1 MFEAGSLS
9 VPLFAWL
16 TLGRDDRYRNE
27 EDDES
32 ALPSSLSSWRSFVA
46 LCASPCI
53 VATVLAILFVPESPR
68 WLLSKGKHEKA
79 LRILRYAAAK
89 NKKEPFLVFPE
100 GTQLVDDNADDDDN
114 NATDNNVNI
123 AIHSS
128 NNSLNA
134 TEVVQEKASAD
145 TLFCIDSDE
154 DEYEDENK
162 THDDDH
168 HTELKGRQEERVYQ
182 FNDSD
187 ENKNHNSNAFEN
199 KNNCRNSMW
208 RKIVVVLG
216 GQWYGLA
223 FMYYGTIIAVSIV
236 FSNSSSLSS
245 NSNTSRDGNTDN
257 NSNNDDGGFNFDYMA
272 IIITSSA
279 ETIGLIIAILIVDR
293 IGRVRTQAWAY
304 IAGGFCILILGLL
317 DFYGTEQQQ
326 GAIVDAFNNH
336 TISVS
341 DSSYNDTIIS
351 AGSSSSSSSNADSQF
366 NNEASLRRYLILF
379 AFCSRMFIMTATCV
393 TWLHTAE
400 LLPTENRATGHG
412 LGKFILLM
420 FLCCCYFFIICI

>member
-32 ALPSSLSSWRSFVA
+32 ALPASSSSWRFFVA

-100 GTQLVDDNADDDDN
+100 GTRLVDDKDDGDDN
-114 NATDNNVNI
+114 NDADNNVNI

-145 TLFCIDSDE
+145 KLFCIDSDE

-351 AGSSSSSSSNADSQF
+351 AGSSSSSSSNNDNQF

-420 FLCCCYFFIICI
+420 FLCCCYFLIICI